1 MALNRKKIIE
11 NIIEKIYSLRHKIM
25 SELHA
30 MFKEMGITHTQMM
43 VLRIIKNNENMHLKE
58 IAAILGISSSAA
70 TQIVNGLV
78 KKGYLMR
85 KRNQLDRR
93 ILKLTFT
100 DKALAQIASIKSKS
114 FSDLYALFDA
124 LSDTELIQ
132 YWELNA
138 KITGDNPEETLVRKD
153 KDLC

>member
-1 MALNRKKIIE
+1 
-11 NIIEKIYSLRHKIM
+11 M
-25 SELHA
+25 SELHI
-30 MFKEMGITHTQMM
+30 MFKEMGITHAQMI
-43 VLRIIKNNENMHLKE
+43 VLRIIQNNENMHLKE
-58 IAAILGISSSAA
+58 IATILGTSSSAA

-78 KKGYLMR
+78 KKGYLVR

-93 ILKLTFT
+93 ILKLALT

-132 YWELNA
+132 YRELSA
-138 KITGDNPEETLVRKD
+138 KITGDNFEETAIRKD